1 MLKESMNTATKCVQ
15 GVFIFIKQQYRG
27 NIASARAN
35 VRVYLENP
43 AGIGEHPDVV
53 QAIDSQIAIIAD
65 NQEKLDTLLSRR
77 YNFSGRRYPV
87 E

>member
-1 MLKESMNTATKCVQ
+1 MVDFNIGKELIDALE
-15 GVFIFIKQQYRG
+15 QQYKG
-27 NIASARAN
+27 NIASAQAN

-53 QAIDSQIAIIAD
+53 QAIDTQIAIIAE
-65 NQEKLDTLLSRR
+65 NQEKLEILNSRR
-77 YNFSGRRYPV
+77 FNFSGDKFPV

>member
-1 MLKESMNTATKCVQ
+1 MADNIGTELLEALENLYK
-15 GVFIFIKQQYRG
+15 G
-27 NIASARAN
+27 NIAAAKAN

-53 QAIDSQIAIIAD
+53 QAIDTQIAIIAE
-65 NQEKLDTLLSRR
+65 NQEKLEILNSRR
-77 YNFSGRRYPV
+77 FNFSGNKYPV

>member
-1 MLKESMNTATKCVQ
+1 MADIDNIGQELLEALE
-15 GVFIFIKQQYRG
+15 IQYRG

-53 QAIDSQIAIIAD
+53 QAIDC
-65 NQEKLDTLLSRR
+65 LLYTSPSPRD
-77 YNFSGRRYPV
+77 
-87 E
+87 

>member
-1 MLKESMNTATKCVQ
+1 MADIDNIGQELLEALE
-15 GVFIFIKQQYRG
+15 IQYRG

-53 QAIDSQIAIIAD
+53 QALDTQIAIIAD
-65 NQEKLDTLLSRR
+65 NQEKLDTLNSRR
-77 YNFSGRRYPV
+77 YNFSGRKYPV

>member
-1 MLKESMNTATKCVQ
+1 MADIDNIGQELLEALE
-15 GVFIFIKQQYRG
+15 IQYRG

-53 QAIDSQIAIIAD
+53 QAIDTQIAIIAA

-77 YNFSGRRYPV
+77 YNFSGMRYPV

>member
-1 MLKESMNTATKCVQ
+1 MADLSRDLIDGLEQ
-15 GVFIFIKQQYRG
+15 LYRG
-27 NIASARAN
+27 NIAAAKAN

-53 QAIDSQIAIIAD
+53 QALDTQIAIIAD
-65 NQEKLDTLLSRR
+65 NQEKLDILNSRQF
-77 YNFSGRRYPV
+77 NFLGDKFPV

>member
-1 MLKESMNTATKCVQ
+1 MADLDNIGQELLEALE
-15 GVFIFIKQQYRG
+15 QQYRV

-53 QAIDSQIAIIAD
+53 QALDTQIAIIAD
-65 NQEKLDTLLSRR
+65 NQEKLDTLNSRR
-77 YNFSGRRYPV
+77 YNFSGRKYPV

>member
-1 MLKESMNTATKCVQ
+1 MVDFNIGKELIDALE
-15 GVFIFIKQQYRG
+15 QQYKD

-53 QAIDSQIAIIAD
+53 QAIDTQIAIIAE
-65 NQEKLDTLLSRR
+65 NQEKLEILNSRR
-77 YNFSGRRYPV
+77 FNFSGDKFPV

>member
-1 MLKESMNTATKCVQ
+1 MADPENIGQELLAALE
-15 GVFIFIKQQYRG
+15 QQYRG

-53 QAIDSQIAIIAD
+53 QAIDTQITIIAE
-65 NQEKLDTLLSRR
+65 NQEKLDTLNSRR
-77 YNFSGRRYPV
+77 YNFSGRRHPV

>member
-1 MLKESMNTATKCVQ
+1 MAGEAYKEVNIGKEMCDALE
-15 GVFIFIKQQYRG
+15 QQYRG
-27 NIASARAN
+27 NIASAKAN

-53 QAIDSQIAIIAD
+53 QALDTQIAIIAE
-65 NQEKLDTLLSRR
+65 NQEKLDILNSRAF
-77 YNFSGRRYPV
+77 NFPGDRYPV

>member
-1 MLKESMNTATKCVQ
+1 MADNIGTELLEALENL
-15 GVFIFIKQQYRG
+15 YRG
-27 NIASARAN
+27 NIAAAKAN

-53 QAIDSQIAIIAD
+53 QAIDTQIAIIAD
-65 NQEKLDTLLSRR
+65 NQEKLEILNSRR
-77 YNFSGRRYPV
+77 FNFSGNKYPV

>member
-1 MLKESMNTATKCVQ
+1 MADIDNIGQELLEALE
-15 GVFIFIKQQYRG
+15 IQYRG

-53 QAIDSQIAIIAD
+53 QAIDTQIAIIAD
-65 NQEKLDTLLSRR
+65 NQEKLEILNSRR
-77 YNFSGRRYPV
+77 FYFSGRKYPV

>member
-1 MLKESMNTATKCVQ
+1 MAANIGQELLEALE
-15 GVFIFIKQQYRG
+15 QQYRG
-27 NIASARAN
+27 NIASAKAN

-53 QAIDSQIAIIAD
+53 QALDTQIAIIAE
-65 NQEKLDTLLSRR
+65 NQEKLDTLISRR
-77 YNFSGRRYPV
+77 YNFSGRRHPV

>member
-1 MLKESMNTATKCVQ
+1 MADNIGTELLEALETL
-15 GVFIFIKQQYRG
+15 YRG
-27 NIASARAN
+27 NIAAAKAN

-53 QAIDSQIAIIAD
+53 QAIDTQIAIIAE
-65 NQEKLDTLLSRR
+65 NQEKLEILGSRR
-77 YNFSGRRYPV
+77 FNFSGNKYPV

>member
-1 MLKESMNTATKCVQ
+1 MADNIGQELLEALE
-15 GVFIFIKQQYRG
+15 QQYRG
-27 NIASARAN
+27 NIASAKAN

-53 QAIDSQIAIIAD
+53 QAIDTQITIIAE
-65 NQEKLDTLLSRR
+65 NQEKLDTLNSRR
-77 YNFSGRRYPV
+77 YNFSGRRHPV

>member
-1 MLKESMNTATKCVQ
+1 MAETDNIGQELLEALE
-15 GVFIFIKQQYRG
+15 QQYRG

-53 QAIDSQIAIIAD
+53 QALDTQIAIIAE
-65 NQEKLDTLLSRR
+65 NQEKLDTLNSRR
-77 YNFSGRRYPV
+77 YNFSGRRHPV

>member
-1 MLKESMNTATKCVQ
+1 MADNIGQELLEA
-15 GVFIFIKQQYRG
+15 FEQQYRG
-27 NIASARAN
+27 NIASAKAN

-53 QAIDSQIAIIAD
+53 QALDTQIAIIAE
-65 NQEKLDTLLSRR
+65 NQEKLDTLNSRR
-77 YNFSGRRYPV
+77 YNFSGRRHPV

>member
-1 MLKESMNTATKCVQ
+1 MADIDNIGQELLEALE
-15 GVFIFIKQQYRG
+15 IQYRG

-53 QAIDSQIAIIAD
+53 QAIDTQIAIIAD
-65 NQEKLDTLLSRR
+65 NQEKLEILNSRR
-77 YNFSGRRYPV
+77 LNFSGRKDPV

>member
-1 MLKESMNTATKCVQ
+1 MADPENIGQELLAALE
-15 GVFIFIKQQYRG
+15 QQYRG

-53 QAIDSQIAIIAD
+53 QAIDTQITIIAE

-77 YNFSGRRYPV
+77 YNFSGRKYPV

>member
-1 MLKESMNTATKCVQ
+1 MVYNIGQELYEVLE
-15 GVFIFIKQQYRG
+15 QQYRG
-27 NIASARAN
+27 NIASAKAN

-53 QAIDSQIAIIAD
+53 QALDTQIAIIAE
-65 NQEKLDTLLSRR
+65 NQEKLEILNSRR
-77 YNFSGRRYPV
+77 FNFSGNKYPV

>member
-1 MLKESMNTATKCVQ
+1 MADNIGQELLEALE
-15 GVFIFIKQQYRG
+15 QQYRG
-27 NIASARAN
+27 NIASAKAN

-53 QAIDSQIAIIAD
+53 QALDTQIAIIAE
-65 NQEKLDTLLSRR
+65 NQEKLEILNSRR
-77 YNFSGRRYPV
+77 FNCSGNKYQV

>member
-1 MLKESMNTATKCVQ
+1 MADLDNIGQELLEALE
-15 GVFIFIKQQYRG
+15 QQYRG

-53 QAIDSQIAIIAD
+53 QALDTQITIIAE
-65 NQEKLDTLLSRR
+65 NQEKLDTLNSRR
-77 YNFSGRRYPV
+77 YNFSGRRHPV

>member
-1 MLKESMNTATKCVQ
+1 MADIDNIGQELLEALE
-15 GVFIFIKQQYRG
+15 IQYRG

-53 QAIDSQIAIIAD
+53 QAIDTQIAIIAD
-65 NQEKLDTLLSRR
+65 NQEKLEILNSRR
-77 YNFSGRRYPV
+77 FNFSGRKYPV
-87 E
+87 EC